1 MIVAPCKDYKDRELG
16 CHAKC
21 EEYIAFRKQR
31 DEENEREREYKQKMF
46 VPAISNIKRR
56 VK

>member
-1 MIVAPCKDYKDRELG
+1 M
-16 CHAKC
+16 
-21 EEYIAFRKQR
+21 AFRVEK
-31 DEENEREREYKQKMF
+31 DAENEREREYKEKMF